1 MPRPRLQNKISCDVD
16 NSYNLIYITLI
27 PIGKVWIE
35 MTKFPIKITYGI
47 VALLEL
53 ALNRENTPLQAKLI
67 AQRQEIPARFIE
79 QILQALKQ
87 AGIVSSLRGAQG
99 GYSLSQD
106 PTDISLADIVQAMNG
121 PSAVAST
128 NGSTNGHGTP
138 RKIQEMLLFDIWQKI
153 QSAELAILSSV
164 SLQTLVD
171 QYQRLEH
178 QRSLMYHI

>member
-1 MPRPRLQNKISCDVD
+1 
-16 NSYNLIYITLI
+16 
-27 PIGKVWIE
+27 
-35 MTKFPIKITYGI
+35 MTKFPLKITYGI

-53 ALNRENTPLQAKLI
+53 ALNRESTPLQAKLI

-87 AGIVSSLRGAQG
+87 SGIVRSLRGAQG
-99 GYSLSQD
+99 GYSLSQN
-106 PTDISLADIVQAMNG
+106 PADISLADIVQAMNG
-121 PSAVAST
+121 PSVSPVASP
-128 NGSTNGHGTP
+128 NGSSNGHGNP
-138 RKIQEMLLFDIWQKI
+138 RKIQETLLSDIWQKI

>member
-1 MPRPRLQNKISCDVD
+1 
-16 NSYNLIYITLI
+16 
-27 PIGKVWIE
+27 

-53 ALNRENTPLQAKLI
+53 ALNRESTPLQAKLI

-87 AGIVSSLRGAQG
+87 AGIVRSLRGAQG
-99 GYSLSQD
+99 GYSLSQN
-106 PTDISLADIVQAMNG
+106 PIDISLADIVQAMNG
-121 PSAVAST
+121 PSASPATST
-128 NGSTNGHGTP
+128 NGSTNGHGHS
-138 RKIQEMLLFDIWQKI
+138 RKIQDTLLSDIWQQI

-178 QRSLMYHI
+178 QHSLMYHI

>member
-1 MPRPRLQNKISCDVD
+1 
-16 NSYNLIYITLI
+16 
-27 PIGKVWIE
+27 

-53 ALNRENTPLQAKLI
+53 ALNRENPPLQAKLI

-121 PSAVAST
+121 PSASAVAST
-128 NGSTNGHGTP
+128 NGSSNGHGTP

-178 QRSLMYHI
+178 QGSLMYHI

>member
-1 MPRPRLQNKISCDVD
+1 
-16 NSYNLIYITLI
+16 
-27 PIGKVWIE
+27 
-35 MTKFPIKITYGI
+35 MTKFPLKITYGI

-53 ALNRENTPLQAKLI
+53 ALNRENEPLQAKLI

-87 AGIVSSLRGAQG
+87 AGIVSSLRGSQG
-99 GYSLSQD
+99 GYSLSQH
-106 PTDISLADIVQAMNG
+106 PTDISLASIVQAMNG
-121 PSAVAST
+121 PSASPST
-128 NGSTNGHGTP
+128 LPNGSTNGHGHS
-138 RKIQEMLLFDIWQKI
+138 RKIQETLLSDIWQQI

>member
-1 MPRPRLQNKISCDVD
+1 
-16 NSYNLIYITLI
+16 
-27 PIGKVWIE
+27 

-47 VALLEL
+47 IALLEL

-87 AGIVSSLRGAQG
+87 AGIVNSLRGAQG

-106 PTDISLADIVQAMNG
+106 PANISLADIVQAMNG
-121 PSAVAST
+121 PSASAVAST
-128 NGSTNGHGTP
+128 NGSSNGHGTP

>member
-1 MPRPRLQNKISCDVD
+1 
-16 NSYNLIYITLI
+16 
-27 PIGKVWIE
+27 

-53 ALNRENTPLQAKLI
+53 ALNRGNSPLQAKLI

-99 GYSLSQD
+99 GYSLSQH
-106 PTDISLADIVQAMNG
+106 PADISLADIVRAMNG
-121 PSAVAST
+121 PSGSPIHSS
-128 NGSTNGHGTP
+128 NGSSNGHGSP
-138 RKIQEMLLFDIWQKI
+138 RKIQEGLLSEIWQQI

-171 QYQRLEH
+171 QYQRLEQ

>member
-1 MPRPRLQNKISCDVD
+1 
-16 NSYNLIYITLI
+16 
-27 PIGKVWIE
+27 

-53 ALNRENTPLQAKLI
+53 ALKRESTPLQAKLI

-87 AGIVSSLRGAQG
+87 AGIVNSLRGAQG

-106 PTDISLADIVQAMNG
+106 PADISLADIVQAMNG
-121 PSAVAST
+121 PSTSPGTPT
-128 NGSTNGHGTP
+128 NGSINGTHGDSNP
-138 RKIQEMLLFDIWQKI
+138 RKIQEMLLADIWQKI

-164 SLQTLVD
+164 SLQNLVE
-171 QYQRLEH
+171 QHQKLEH
-178 QRSLMYHI
+178 QHSLMYHI

>member
-1 MPRPRLQNKISCDVD
+1 M
-16 NSYNLIYITLI
+16 
-27 PIGKVWIE
+27 
-35 MTKFPIKITYGI
+35 KFPLKVTYGI

-53 ALNRENTPLQAKLI
+53 ALNRESTPLQAKLI

-99 GYSLSQD
+99 GYSLSHD
-106 PTDISLADIVQAMNG
+106 PADISLADIVQAMNG
-121 PSAVAST
+121 VSASPVTST
-128 NGSTNGHGTP
+128 NGSSNGQGNP
-138 RKIQEMLLFDIWQKI
+138 RKIQETLLSDIWEKI

-164 SLQTLVD
+164 SLQTLAD